1 MCSLQFFI
9 VLTYSL
15 STSKLLHKNQSLS
28 QIFFFFIFVRF
39 IVEIVA
45 DYYENYERI
54 NDEAKNITGEVATRK
69 SI

>member
-1 MCSLQFFI
+1 M
-9 VLTYSL
+9 
-15 STSKLLHKNQSLS
+15 KNQSQS
-28 QIFFFFIFVRF
+28 QNIYIFFIFVRF